1 MNDSQDP
8 PTIGARIRSNR
19 RYRGMSLETL
29 AGLTGLSK
37 GFLSMVENGQR
48 RMDRRSHLETVAT
61 ALQVSITDLTGQPYA
76 PTNPAQAQSLAAIP
90 AIRIAILGTSFQ
102 EQPER
107 PARPMAELRTAVDEI
122 GIACQASEHASYAP
136 RLADLI
142 EELHVHAADPR
153 GSDTQAAIAALVP
166 TYRAVFVLAKDLGYV
181 DLAWIA
187 AERCVQGTQLLDS
200 PEWTALGEFCR
211 ANGLLTAGARDRALR
226 VAGHA
231 ANTAAASLSHP
242 DVMPVYGILHLTS
255 ALAAA
260 PGSDPRDIDAHITE
274 AANIAQHTG
283 ETSAF
288 RLHFGPTNVA
298 VWRVSIAVERGDGGK
313 AAELARGVDPTILPS
328 RRRRAH
334 FYADLGRGLS
344 QTRGKDR
351 EALAMLREAEK
362 LAPEQVRTNP
372 LVREAVAVMLQR
384 ARSTA
389 GGRDLRGLAYRMGV
403 T

>member
-1 MNDSQDP
+1 MNDSPDS
-8 PTIGARIRSNR
+8 PTIGARIRSCR

-48 RMDRRSHLETVAT
+48 RMDRRSHLETVAA
-61 ALQVSITDLTGQPYA
+61 ALQVSVTDLTGQPYA
-76 PTNPAQAQSLAAIP
+76 PTNPAQARSLAAIP
-90 AIRIAILGTSFQ
+90 AIRTALLSTSFD
-102 EQPER
+102 EQPDR
-107 PARPMAELRTAVDEI
+107 RARPMVELRASVAEVET
-122 GIACQASEHASYAP
+122 ACQASEHASYAP
-136 RLADLI
+136 LLADLI

-153 GSDTQAAIAALVP
+153 RSDAHTAIAALVGI
-166 TYRAVFVLAKDLGYV
+166 YRAAFVLAKDLGYV

-187 AERCVQGTQLLDS
+187 AERCVRATQLLDD
-200 PEWTALGEFCR
+200 PAWTALGEFCR

-226 VAGHA
+226 VAEQA
-231 ANTAAASLSHP
+231 ADAAAASLSHP
-242 DVMPVYGILHLTS
+242 QVMPVYGILHLTA

-260 PGSDPRDIDAHITE
+260 PSRDPRDIDAHIAE
-274 AANIAQHTG
+274 AADIARRTG
-283 ETSAF
+283 ETSTF

-313 AAELARGVDPTILPS
+313 VTELARGVDTTVLPS

-334 FYADLGRGLS
+334 FYADLGRGLTQS
-344 QTRGKDR
+344 RGKDR
-351 EALAMLREAEK
+351 EALAMFREAEK
-362 LAPEQVRTNP
+362 LAPEQIRTNP

-403 T
+403 A

>member
-1 MNDSQDP
+1 MYPSC
-8 PTIGARIRSNR
+8 S
-19 RYRGMSLETL
+19 
-29 AGLTGLSK
+29 
-37 GFLSMVENGQR
+37 
-48 RMDRRSHLETVAT
+48 SHPH
-61 ALQVSITDLTGQPYA
+61 SPSSS
-76 PTNPAQAQSLAAIP
+76 P
-90 AIRIAILGTSFQ
+90 
-102 EQPER
+102 
-107 PARPMAELRTAVDEI
+107 AELRTAVDEV

-153 GSDTQAAIAALVP
+153 GFDTRAAIAALVP

-226 VAGHA
+226 VAEHA
-231 ANTAAASLSHP
+231 ANTAASLSHP

-255 ALAAA
+255 ALATA
-260 PGSDPRDIDAHITE
+260 PGSDHRDIDAHITE
-274 AANIAQHTG
+274 AANIAQHAG
-283 ETSAF
+283 ETSTF

-298 VWRVSIAVERGDGGK
+298 VRRVSIAVERGDGGK
-313 AAELARGVDPTILPS
+313 AAELARGVDPTILLS

-334 FYADLGRGLS
+334 FYADLGRGLA